1 VGDEEQKL
9 IEAIGQL
16 RRDQH
21 HPWRYIWFTFL
32 NGIAQG
38 IGIAL
43 GTTLVLGIVIY
54 LLTVIL
60 AQLVNFPVLGYY
72 FGEIGKMIDVYSKQ
86 MPRVR

>member
-1 VGDEEQKL
+1 VDEEKL
-9 IEAIGQL
+9 IEAIGNL
-16 RRDQH
+16 RRDQY

-43 GTTLVLGIVIY
+43 GTTMVLGIAIY
-54 LLTVIL
+54 ILTVIL

-72 FGEIGKMIDVYSKQ
+72 FAEIAKIIDAYSKQ
-86 MPRVR
+86 MPRAR